1 MHACRRTGCHLVAL
15 EIDEAIFKA
24 VLSSLAGTEATHASP
39 TKKHKAAAS
48 PESLDVLS

>member
-24 VLSSLAGTEATHASP
+24 VLSSLAGVEAIHASP
-39 TKKHKAAAS
+39 AKKRKATAS
-48 PESLDVLS
+48 SKS